1 VLRVQW
7 SGGMPVF
14 PGFPQADGPW
24 SFGTKRHGRSGIQG
38 GGGGGGGREALRKDV
53 GWKRKTTIPRT
64 AFFCFGLCRETDDN
78 NRDISYISWAS
89 DPMDQPPAQQRSRNT
104 RVPSEYLSCLI
115 RSRPD
120 PRSTAIYITPLNTP
134 PSSPLSPFLPQKS
147 SHVFVDFSIGL
158 PPVN

>member
-1 VLRVQW
+1 MER
-7 SGGMPVF
+7 
-14 PGFPQADGPW
+14 
-24 SFGTKRHGRSGIQG
+24 RHACVSGISTGRWALVFWHQKTWEIWNSG
-38 GGGGGGGREALRKDV
+38 RRRRRRGREALRKDV